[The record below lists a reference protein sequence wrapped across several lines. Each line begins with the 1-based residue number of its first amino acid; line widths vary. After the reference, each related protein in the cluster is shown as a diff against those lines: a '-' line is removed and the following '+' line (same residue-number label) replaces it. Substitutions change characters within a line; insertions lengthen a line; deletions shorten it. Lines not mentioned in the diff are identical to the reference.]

1 MINGIVCP
9 EGLTEGKGKN
19 FENTLLLH
27 ATQAFRA
34 LHKGKWKLTQGPHNF
49 PEEMSEFTPGLA
61 EKVAVRAD
69 IFTQAK
75 AFHCT
80 EDKKA

>member
-27 ATQAFRA
+27 ATQAVFQGTPQR
-34 LHKGKWKLTQGPHNF
+34 KMKVDPGSTQFSRGN
-49 PEEMSEFTPGLA
+49 E
-61 EKVAVRAD
+61 
-69 IFTQAK
+69 
-75 AFHCT
+75 
-80 EDKKA
+80 